1 MSLRYSEEHCWVKK
15 TDNGI
20 LVGISDY
27 ACKQICKSFV
37 LNLPDEDEKFRA
49 GDVICDIE
57 SCKFFEIVSPVKG
70 RISRV
75 NEVLL
80 DDASQLL
87 TDPYDCWLFE
97 MTDIAFTRPLMSA
110 TEYADYLVTLY

>member
-1 MSLRYSEEHCWVKK
+1 MSLRYSKEHCWVKK
-15 TDNGI
+15 TDSGI

-37 LNLPDEDEKFRA
+37 LNLPDEDEKFGA

-80 DDASQLL
+80 DDASRLL

-110 TEYADYLVTLY
+110 TEYADYLVTLD

>member
-1 MSLRYSEEHCWVKK
+1 MSLRYSKEHCWVKK

-37 LNLPDEDEKFRA
+37 LNLPDDDEKFRA
-49 GDVICDIE
+49 GEVICDIE
-57 SCKFFEIVSPVKG
+57 SCRYFEVISPVNG

-75 NEVLL
+75 NESLFE
-80 DDASQLL
+80 DASLL
-87 TDPYDCWLFE
+87 LSDPYECWLFE
-97 MTDIAFTRPLMSA
+97 MTDIAFTQSLMSA
-110 TEYADYLVTLY
+110 TEYAEYLVTLD